1 MPPAPLKVRIF
12 PLPDDKKKKKK
23 NTCRAL
29 LGLIRGHWRPYPM
42 ENGTVVITGTDKRIK
57 EVLLKQTAPYVL
69 VGFQQEKYLVRF
81 RKHGCLG

>member
-1 MPPAPLKVRIF
+1 
-12 PLPDDKKKKKK
+12 
-23 NTCRAL
+23 
-29 LGLIRGHWRPYPM
+29 M